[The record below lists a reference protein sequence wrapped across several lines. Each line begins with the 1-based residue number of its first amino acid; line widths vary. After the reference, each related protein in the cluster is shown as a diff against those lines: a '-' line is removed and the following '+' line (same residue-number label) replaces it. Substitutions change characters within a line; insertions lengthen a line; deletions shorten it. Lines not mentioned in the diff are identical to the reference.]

1 MAPIT
6 IDDVSKRI
14 VQIAG
19 TVAGIKRT
27 YDPAPPNMLSDDLVC
42 SWVFTDPAQYLDFE
56 DDENVI
62 QTVRIFRIQ
71 TACLTIAQGDPY
83 NRETI
88 VRPLIDTMVRKFQGY
103 STLNNL
109 SFVRSHRVVSDSGV
123 VILPEYGGQ
132 FIGFEVR
139 LSVEYLYDR
148 VFEPGE

>member
-1 MAPIT
+1 MTAIIISDIT
-6 IDDVSKRI
+6 ARI

-19 TVAGIKRT
+19 TVAGIKKV
-27 YDPAPPNMLSDDLVC
+27 YDPGPPNLVSDDLVC
-42 SWVFTDPAQYLDFE
+42 TWVYTDPAQYLDFD
-56 DDENVI
+56 DDENQI
-62 QTVRIFRIQ
+62 QTVRLFRIQ

-83 NRETI
+83 SREST

-109 SFVRSHRVVSDSGV
+109 PYVRSHRVVSDSGV

-139 LSVEYLYDR
+139 LSVEYLYER
-148 VFEPGE
+148 VYAPGE